1 MDKYI
6 SKEYM
11 LSSLEKELE
20 HKTSDSAPL
29 TELIIQRFIQYVEEF
44 PVVDTPKEQLGRWED
59 PMYDDMLN
67 CWTATCYC
75 CGASSTDCLLIVGSH
90 KYCEHCGAKMEEAAE

>member
-1 MDKYI
+1 MTKYI

-11 LSSLEKELE
+11 VKRLEEELE

-44 PVVDTPKEQLGRWED
+44 PTTDILEKPCGKWED
-59 PMYDDMLN
+59 TMYDDMLD
-67 CWTATCYC
+67 CWTATCSC
-75 CGASSTDCLLIVGSH
+75 CGTASTDHLLIVGLH
-90 KYCEHCGAKMEEAAE
+90 KYCEHCGAKMEGTAE